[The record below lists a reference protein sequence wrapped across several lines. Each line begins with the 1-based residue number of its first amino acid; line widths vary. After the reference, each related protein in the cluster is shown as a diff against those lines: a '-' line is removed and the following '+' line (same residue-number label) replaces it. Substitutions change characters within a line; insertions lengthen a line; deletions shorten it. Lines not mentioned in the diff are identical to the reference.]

1 MVSMPVH
8 DWRPG
13 DRVVSIARNSPS
25 SPIGIGIL
33 QRTIL
38 DKAIILWDDG
48 SQTTERLIDLI
59 FAGFDTDTDI
69 KNADSVFG
77 QSQGSWWGDDVILSK
92 TNLTLI
98 NAKLQREIEEQ
109 QEQVAINRSLL
120 SGVFK

>member
-1 MVSMPVH
+1 MPVH

-59 FAGFDTDTDI
+59 FAGFDTDTDV
-69 KNADSVFG
+69 KKADSVFG
-77 QSQGSWWGDDVILSK
+77 QSQGSWWGDDVILSE

-98 NAKLQREIEEQ
+98 NAKLQREMEEQ
-109 QEQVAINRSLL
+109 REQVAINRSLL

>member
-1 MVSMPVH
+1 MPVH

-25 SPIGIGIL
+25 SQIGIGII

-38 DKAIILWDDG
+38 DKAVIIWEDG

-59 FAGFDTDTDI
+59 FAGFDTNKDI
-69 KNADSVFG
+69 KKAESVFG
-77 QSQGSWWGDDVILSK
+77 QSQGSWWGDDIILNE
-92 TNLTLI
+92 TNLPLI
-98 NAKLQREIEEQ
+98 NSKLQREIEDE

>member
-1 MVSMPVH
+1 MPVH

-13 DRVVSIARNSPS
+13 DRVVSIARNTPT
-25 SPIGIGIL
+25 SPIGVGIL

-59 FAGFDTDTDI
+59 FAGFDTNKDI
-69 KNADSVFG
+69 KDAESVFG
-77 QSQGSWWGDDVILSK
+77 QSQGSWWGDDIILSE
-92 TNLTLI
+92 TNLPLI
-98 NAKLQREIEEQ
+98 DAKLQREIQEQ
-109 QEQVAINRSLL
+109 QEQIAITRSLL

>member
-59 FAGFDTDTDI
+59 FAGFDTDI
-69 KNADSVFG
+69 KNADSAFG
-77 QSQGSWWGDDVILSK
+77 QSQGSWWGDDIILSE
-92 TNLTLI
+92 TNLPLI

>member
-13 DRVVSIARNSPS
+13 DRVVSIARNTPT
-25 SPIGIGIL
+25 SPIGVGIL

-59 FAGFDTDTDI
+59 FAGFDTNKDI
-69 KNADSVFG
+69 KDAESVFG
-77 QSQGSWWGDDVILSK
+77 QSQGSWWGDDIILSE
-92 TNLTLI
+92 TNLPLI
-98 NAKLQREIEEQ
+98 DAKLQREIQEQ
-109 QEQVAINRSLL
+109 QEQIAITRSLL